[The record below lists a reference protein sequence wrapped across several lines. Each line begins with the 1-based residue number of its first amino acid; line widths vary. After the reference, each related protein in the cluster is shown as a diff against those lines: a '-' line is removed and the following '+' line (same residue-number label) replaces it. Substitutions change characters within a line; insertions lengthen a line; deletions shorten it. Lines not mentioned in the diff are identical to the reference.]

1 MTVVLPECAFV
12 EPIAT
17 GHTHPDE
24 LHVGY
29 RGGLWQQHF
38 MILSHLLQM
47 TAYLLNTLT
56 RRQPFHLVVNMPLLL
71 TIHGWMDEMA
81 QLLVSFLTDA
91 DRGLLWLFSL
101 LCLFL
106 TLLGDIRPWHC
117 KHAATDVAV
126 EDLTVGACLEVVHH
140 SLFFSFSFFF
150 HLFFF
155 VNLPVTLSLNT
166 WALQPDSKWLW
177 ISVAFF

>member
-12 EPIAT
+12 EPLAT

-81 QLLVSFLTDA
+81 QLLVSRLI
-91 DRGLLWLFSL
+91 
-101 LCLFL
+101 
-106 TLLGDIRPWHC
+106 GDGSRRVRLQPVIRIRP
-117 KHAATDVAV
+117 
-126 EDLTVGACLEVVHH
+126 VGDR
-140 SLFFSFSFFF
+140 SR
-150 HLFFF
+150 
-155 VNLPVTLSLNT
+155 
-166 WALQPDSKWLW
+166 
-177 ISVAFF
+177 